1 MSAGLPTLG
10 SRTVDRRASKRAD
23 KKKQTVPS
31 PKPSTDDDVL
41 VIDLNDLSQTELSQS
56 LSRVVPEAIVQSML
70 GSTDAHVEGPG
81 ALSLS
86 IQSIGETML
95 LVRGDFRVQLSV
107 PCARCLEPA
116 AATCRAELC
125 AQAVK
130 GAVTAQAKSKGSR
143 SRDED
148 EDIEVDL
155 DAPDTLVYSGHTLD
169 LRDIITEQVVMAYP
183 MRILCSLGE
192 ACRGLCHSCGRDL
205 NGRKGS
211 DGSPACT
218 ACSKPGDPE
227 PPAEVESAANS
238 PWKAALQAIRERED
252 NS

>member
-10 SRTVDRRASKRAD
+10 SRPVDPTSLQPSRQI
-23 KKKQTVPS
+23 KKTVPS
-31 PKPSTDDDVL
+31 PKPSTDDVL
-41 VIDLNDLSQTELSQS
+41 VIDLNELSQTELSQS
-56 LSRVVPEAIVQSML
+56 LTREVPESIVQSML
-70 GSTDAHVEGPG
+70 GATDARVGAPG
-81 ALSLS
+81 VLSLS
-86 IQSIGETML
+86 IQSIGETTL
-95 LVRGDFRVQLSV
+95 LVRGDFVVKLSV

-143 SRDED
+143 AGDED

-205 NGRKGS
+205 NKRKSS
-211 DGSPACT
+211 DGSPACA
-218 ACSKPGDPE
+218 ACSEAGDAKA
-227 PPAEVESAANS
+227 PAEVESTTNS
-238 PWKAALQAIRERED
+238 PWKAALQAIREREGD
-252 NS
+252 T